1 VGDLT
6 CVVQALIP
14 HAPAIRLWIV
24 TANCQPVCTPEPIN
38 VSQATLW
45 GFAHTLFLERSEMRG
60 GLIDLDL
67 ADDPNLQATQ
77 VLARIAGH
85 DESMAAFR
93 AGACYA
99 PRLTPAK
106 LPSGERLDLKRDG
119 VYLIT
124 GGLGGLGLKCAEWMA
139 QRGAGEIVLLSRSGV
154 AVDAEDSKVKT
165 IQAIERAGTK
175 VTIIAA
181 DVSDHA
187 RMSEIIGELT
197 SGERQVRGVI
207 HAAGVNWFSKVA
219 DLDRERMLETL
230 KTKVSAAWHLH
241 KLTEPFELDFFILF
255 SSVSAVWGS
264 VDLAHYTAANQFLGA
279 LAYERRRQGQHAL
292 TIDWGPWSEVGMSAK
307 TNETHLLTMLGFRLL
322 PSQQALA
329 TMEALLISDKTRAVV
344 ADIDWE
350 KFRIFIEFS
359 SYPKL
364 FDTVRSKNSNGH
376 AIARGSEAD
385 RIKSLPPVE
394 ARARLVELLQQQFA
408 SILLLEPGREVDVDQ
423 RFNLMGMDS
432 LMSITFALRLE
443 NLLHVTL
450 PSALVYNYPTIREAA
465 DYLFEVIRSEKVSD
479 LSEKPFLSKSNTR
492 LWFPYLNGAHG
503 ASVRLFCFPYAG
515 SGASIYRHWQE
526 LLRPAIEVVPV
537 QLPGREDRIVEPA
550 LREMRELAS
559 SFVNALRELPP
570 AAFALFG
577 HSMGA
582 LICFAVM
589 CELRRLEM
597 HMPTRLFVSAC
608 VAPNHE
614 QAGVH
619 NLPEG
624 EFQQTL
630 VKKFAMPKEAVANE
644 RWWNSIQQT
653 LRCDINLLESYKLD
667 DAVPLNVP
675 VTVLGGAD
683 DPVTSR
689 QALLDWSAF
698 TTTDFSLRL
707 FPGDH
712 MYIKQHESQVIE
724 ILKREL
730 S

>member
-1 VGDLT
+1 MKT
-6 CVVQALIP
+6 KTTT
-14 HAPAIRLWIV
+14 RLK
-24 TANCQPVCTPEPIN
+24 E
-38 VSQATLW
+38 
-45 GFAHTLFLERSEMRG
+45 
-60 GLIDLDL
+60 
-67 ADDPNLQATQ
+67 
-77 VLARIAGH
+77 
-85 DESMAAFR
+85 
-93 AGACYA
+93 
-99 PRLTPAK
+99 
-106 LPSGERLDLKRDG
+106 
-119 VYLIT
+119 
-124 GGLGGLGLKCAEWMA
+124 
-139 QRGAGEIVLLSRSGV
+139 LLSRPELLAMSGGF
-154 AVDAEDSKVKT
+154 SPL
-165 IQAIERAGTK
+165 
-175 VTIIAA
+175 
-181 DVSDHA
+181 HA
-187 RMSEIIGELT
+187 RMSEIIGKLAN
-197 SGERQVRGVI
+197 GDRQLRGVV
-207 HAAGVNWFSKVA
+207 HAAGVNWFSKIA

-230 KTKVSAAWHLH
+230 KTKVSATWHLH
-241 KLTEPFELDFFILF
+241 KLTEPQKLDFFILF

-264 VDLAHYTAANQFLGA
+264 VDLAHYTAANQFLTA
-279 LAYERRRQGQHAL
+279 LAYERRRQGEHAL

-322 PSQQALA
+322 PPQQALA
-329 TMEALLISDKTRAVV
+329 TMEALLIRDTTRAVV

-364 FDTVRSKNSNGH
+364 FETVWNRDASAH
-376 AIARGSEAD
+376 ATMARGSEAD
-385 RIKSLPPVE
+385 RIRSLPPVE

-408 SILLLEPGREVDVDQ
+408 SILLLEAGSEVDVDQ

-465 DYLFEVIRSEKVSD
+465 DYLFEVIRSEKASD
-479 LSEKPFLSKSNTR
+479 LIEVKPLLSKSNTR
-492 LWFPYLNGAHG
+492 LWFPYLNGSHG
-503 ASVRLFCFPYAG
+503 ASLRLFCFPYAG

-526 LLRPAIEVVPV
+526 LLRPSIEIVPV
-537 QLPGREDRIVEPA
+537 QLPGREDRVAEPA

-559 SFVNALRELPP
+559 SFANALRELPP
-570 AAFALFG
+570 APFAFFG

-589 CELRRLEM
+589 CELRRLQME
-597 HMPTRLFVSAC
+597 MPTRLFVSAC

-624 EFQQTL
+624 EFKQAL
-630 VKKFAMPKEAVANE
+630 VTKFAMPQEAVANE
-644 RWWNSIQQT
+644 RWWNSIQHT
-653 LRCDINLLESYKLD
+653 LRSDINLLESYKLD
-667 DAVPLNVP
+667 DAAPLDVP

-712 MYIKQHESQVIE
+712 MYIKQHEAQVIE
-724 ILKREL
+724 VLKREL